1 MLKIENVTFDTQKLR
16 KTDLQK
22 NTETNKKIQQ
32 NDSKKMHGF
41 DNLHID

>member
-1 MLKIENVTFDTQKLR
+1 MLKIENVTFDTQKQR

-32 NDSKKMHGF
+32 NDSEKMRGF